1 MEHTHALCSCEENTN
16 TCMIMRTQM
25 HTLAWSTTH
34 ASMHFAVSHKAKQN
48 VPHLIRPNA
57 LEGAHFFSGVQTRA
71 CSVEALCTQTHV
83 PARLQHTQCSVA
95 RQKITCWLPHM
106 QKHTHQPGL
115 PLPSPTH
122 PHTHTRWCGT
132 TNDNMCTALCASTHA
147 PARSRATTG
156 MHSRVRAM

>member
-57 LEGAHFFSGVQTRA
+57 LEGQAHTFFLEYRHVHVAWRRCVHKHTYQPGCNIHSAAWHDKKSHAGCHICKNTHTSQVSPCPPLPTRTPTHAGVEQQTTT
-71 CSVEALCTQTHV
+71 CALPCV
-83 PARLQHTQCSVA
+83 
-95 RQKITCWLPHM
+95 RQ
-106 QKHTHQPGL
+106 HTHQPG
-115 PLPSPTH
+115 PGPP
-122 PHTHTRWCGT
+122 PV
-132 TNDNMCTALCASTHA
+132 CTA
-147 PARSRATTG
+147 G
-156 MHSRVRAM
+156 